1 VMQEASLG
9 LIIVLGLAA
18 YLVHALLHP
27 ERY

>member
-1 VMQEASLG
+1 VMSEAFLG
-9 LIIVLGLAA
+9 LLIALGIAA